1 MVQNRLE
8 NGHGQNVRAHASWV
22 PSWLN
27 QPTRNL
33 ARTQHKQMGPSVT
46 HASLTRLCRRV
57 AHMQVL
63 GLTPNC
69 LPIPKLS
76 RTPNGKTIVGV
87 SRETHNALTHSLTLL
102 VSHISLSL
110 SLFQTLLMFHTPS
123 LSLSSSSLL
132 FFLRS
137 LSPSTRHISIAD
149 LKRLSQRGCVRHAYG
164 RCEWSTQKCRKSK
177 ASLECTSQSW

>member
-1 MVQNRLE
+1 MTLVQNRLE

-76 RTPNGKTIVGV
+76 RTPNGKTIAGV
-87 SRETHNALTHSLTLL
+87 SRETHNTLTHSLTLL
-102 VSHISLSL
+102 MSHISLSL
-110 SLFQTLLMFHTPS
+110 SLS
-123 LSLSSSSLL
+123 ALSLPPPDTSASLISSSY
-132 FFLRS
+132 RRGDVC
-137 LSPSTRHISIAD
+137 STHTGAVR
-149 LKRLSQRGCVRHAYG
+149 SQRRNVERVKPLWSARANFGDEALVLHAT
-164 RCEWSTQKCRKSK
+164 RS
-177 ASLECTSQSW
+177 